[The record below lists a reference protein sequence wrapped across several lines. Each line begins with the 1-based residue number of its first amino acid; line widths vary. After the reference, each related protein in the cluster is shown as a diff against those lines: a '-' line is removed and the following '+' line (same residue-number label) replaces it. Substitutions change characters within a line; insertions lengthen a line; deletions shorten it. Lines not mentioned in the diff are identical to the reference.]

1 MIKYLALTLAEM
13 SAGLIL
19 ESTVGLVSVSEN
31 EVGVCTPEG
40 EMLELEKVKIRGRPV
55 ADWFVNEHALQKVLL
70 LQCLV
75 HFA

>member
-40 EMLELEKVKIRGRPV
+40 EMLELE
-55 ADWFVNEHALQKVLL
+55 
-70 LQCLV
+70 
-75 HFA
+75 